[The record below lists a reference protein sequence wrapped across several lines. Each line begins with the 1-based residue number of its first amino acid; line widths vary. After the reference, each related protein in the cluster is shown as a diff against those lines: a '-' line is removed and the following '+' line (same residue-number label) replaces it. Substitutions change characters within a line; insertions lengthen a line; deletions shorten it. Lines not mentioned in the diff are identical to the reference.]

1 MSLVLPRES
10 PETML
15 WLESRFALAFL
26 FGIAATR
33 SDSELTSH
41 VLHTFNATSDVLG
54 FPFLSGVGDRAAQS
68 HNLVL
73 DINIDGRVP

>member
-10 PETML
+10 PETVL
-15 WLESRFALAFL
+15 WFRVPICVGVL